1 MLMSINFQYD
11 FNSINT
17 TIKTTNEETRLTH
30 VGLSFN
36 TFPLYYVHVAAYFL
50 LKSFPKILEFI

>member
-11 FNSINT
+11 FKSIKT

-36 TFPLYYVHVAAYFL
+36 TFPLNYVDVAAYFL
-50 LKSFPKILEFI
+50 LKSFYKILEFI

>member
-11 FNSINT
+11 FKSIKT

-36 TFPLYYVHVAAYFL
+36 TFPLNYVDVAAYIL
-50 LKSFPKILEFI
+50 LKSFLKILEFI

>member
-11 FNSINT
+11 FKSIKT

-36 TFPLYYVHVAAYFL
+36 TFPLNYVDVAPYYL
-50 LKSFPKILEFI
+50 LKLFSQILEFI